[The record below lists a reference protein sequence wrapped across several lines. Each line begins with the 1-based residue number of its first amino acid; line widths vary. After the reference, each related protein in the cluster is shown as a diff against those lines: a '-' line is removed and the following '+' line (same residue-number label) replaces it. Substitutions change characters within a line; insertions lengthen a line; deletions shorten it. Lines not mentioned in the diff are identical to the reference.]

1 MKPGAGR
8 AFTARHAAIE
18 DAQQCHNNAE
28 QSGVGT
34 IATSTGGGAKIDL
47 DGSAGR
53 IEHALH
59 QHFTAI
65 RPNRE
70 QLAMTARKVR
80 RRGRDDTE
88 S

>member
-1 MKPGAGR
+1 VAS
-8 AFTARHAAIE
+8 IE
-18 DAQQCHNNAE
+18 DAEQADRSNQNSVAAGDVATVGGEDAE
-28 QSGVGT
+28 
-34 IATSTGGGAKIDL
+34 IDL

-53 IEHALH
+53 IQHALH

-70 QLAMTARKVR
+70 QLTMTARKVG